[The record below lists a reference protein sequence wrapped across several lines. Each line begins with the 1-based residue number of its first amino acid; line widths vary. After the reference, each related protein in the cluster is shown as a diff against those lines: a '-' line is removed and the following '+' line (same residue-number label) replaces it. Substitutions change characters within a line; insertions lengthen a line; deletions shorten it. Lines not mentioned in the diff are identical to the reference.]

1 MPPLLRRVAMPAL
14 GASLLLLALR
24 AALQPSSRP
33 PPRYSPANYAHP
45 DEADLIGTAA
55 SAASFQSSSGARL
68 GGKGGLGP
76 AWTRGEQEP
85 PADTKDMGGW
95 VAAVYSPEQQS
106 RLRVD
111 ETGSPLPAPAPLQ
124 SVGQSVQDN
133 VPPSVAVDE
142 SGTFKYVLLEMV
154 DGRRLVRGR

>member
-1 MPPLLRRVAMPAL
+1 MGLLMPPLLRRVAMPAL
-14 GASLLLLALR
+14 GVSLLLIALR
-24 AALQPSSRP
+24 AALQPSSP
-33 PPRYSPANYAHP
+33 PSPPRFRTADPAP
-45 DEADLIGTAA
+45 DEA
-55 SAASFQSSSGARL
+55 SAPSFQSSSGARL

-76 AWTRGEQEP
+76 AWARGEQEP

-111 ETGSPLPAPAPLQ
+111 EMGSPLPAPAPLQ
-124 SVGQSVQDN
+124 QSVGQSVQGN

-142 SGTFKYVLLEMV
+142 SGTFKYVLLEMA

>member
-1 MPPLLRRVAMPAL
+1 M
-14 GASLLLLALR
+14 
-24 AALQPSSRP
+24 AA
-33 PPRYSPANYAHP
+33 AAV
-45 DEADLIGTAA
+45 AA
-55 SAASFQSSSGARL
+55 SVGSG
-68 GGKGGLGP
+68 GGGLGP

-124 SVGQSVQDN
+124 SVV
-133 VPPSVAVDE
+133 VDE
-142 SGTFKYVLLEMV
+142 SGTFKYVLLEMA

>member
-14 GASLLLLALR
+14 GASLLLIALR
-24 AALQPSSRP
+24 AALQPSSP
-33 PPRYSPANYAHP
+33 PPSPRYAHHP
-45 DEADLIGTAA
+45 DEADLVGTAA
-55 SAASFQSSSGARL
+55 SAASFQISSGARL

-124 SVGQSVQDN
+124 SVGQSAQDN

>member
-14 GASLLLLALR
+14 GASILLIALR
-24 AALQPSSRP
+24 AALQPSSP
-33 PPRYSPANYAHP
+33 PPSPATDP
-45 DEADLIGTAA
+45 PP
-55 SAASFQSSSGARL
+55 SSSFQSSSGARL
-68 GGKGGLGP
+68 GGKGGVGP

>member
-14 GASLLLLALR
+14 GASLLLIALR
-24 AALQPSSRP
+24 AALQPSSP
-33 PPRYSPANYAHP
+33 PPSPRYEYAHP
-45 DEADLIGTAA
+45 DQADLVGTPA
-55 SAASFQSSSGARL
+55 SAASFQSSIGASL

-76 AWTRGEQEP
+76 AWARGEQEP
-85 PADTKDMGGW
+85 LADTKDMGGW
-95 VAAVYSPEQQS
+95 VAAVYSTEQQS

-111 ETGSPLPAPAPLQ
+111 ETGSPLPASAPLQ
-124 SVGQSVQDN
+124 SVGQSVQGN

-142 SGTFKYVLLEMV
+142 SGTFKYVLLEMA